1 MSSRGV
7 CSFCEAII
15 SKGNMRRH
23 LDSCRE
29 RKMQNLANGR
39 TKFFHIVVDGEDVPE
54 YWLHLDARANSK
66 LEDLDRFLREIWLEC
81 CGHLSAFTINGELYY
96 CAAYM
101 ERPNEPTDKSMG
113 FRLEEVLSPGTKFRH
128 EYDFGTTTTL
138 RLKVVSERMGRWRR
152 KPILLMARNLPPTIK
167 CDVCGAD
174 ATKVCPS
181 CELSDWGFSWL
192 CDRCATT
199 HDCGQE
205 WFLPVVN
212 SPRTGVCGY
221 TGSLNPSF

>member
-1 MSSRGV
+1 MG
-7 CSFCEAII
+7 
-15 SKGNMRRH
+15 KH

-29 RKMQNLANGR
+29 RKMQIPTTGR
-39 TKFFHIVVDGEDVPE
+39 TKFFHIVVDGEDASE
-54 YWLHLDARANSK
+54 YWLHLDAKANSK
-66 LEDLDRFLREIWLEC
+66 LEDLDRILREIWLEC

-101 ERPNEPTDKSMG
+101 EGPNAPTDKGMDI
-113 FRLEEVLSPGTKFRH
+113 RLEEILTPGTRFKH
-128 EYDFGTTTTL
+128 EYGFGTTTTL
-138 RLKVVSERMGRWRR
+138 RLRVASERIGSWRR

-167 CDVCGAD
+167 CDVCGAG
-174 ATKVCPS
+174 ATKACPS
-181 CELSDWGFSWL
+181 CTLSNWDLSWL
-192 CDRCATT
+192 CDSCATK

-221 TGSLNPSF
+221 TGSPNPLF